1 MSKIPEILRQVNLK
15 TNLNCSYKTRAYTLL
30 VPLHWGVISTGDCI
44 LGNTFEYLRICTV
57 P

>member
-44 LGNTFEYLRICTV
+44 LGNTFEYL
-57 P
+57 